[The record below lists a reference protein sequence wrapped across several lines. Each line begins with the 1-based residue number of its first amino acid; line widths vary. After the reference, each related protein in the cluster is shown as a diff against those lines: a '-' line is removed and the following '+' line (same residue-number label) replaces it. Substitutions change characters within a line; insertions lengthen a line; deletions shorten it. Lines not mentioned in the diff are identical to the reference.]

1 MKIGPRLELRQGQQ
15 LVMTPQLQQAIRLL
29 QMSRLDA
36 AAFIA
41 DEVEKNPL
49 LSIDDGGGDAPAP
62 AAHDRAEEVDNS
74 IAQED
79 HTAADALFETGGEN
93 LYESAEPQR
102 RAREA
107 DKRSEA
113 APERAPAHGASVS
126 GLGAGRNGS
135 SEDYDE
141 SLGERTAASVS
152 LRDHLLPQIAVSAAP
167 GPARTLATLLVDE
180 LDAAG
185 YLRADLAELAARL
198 GAHAGLVDD
207 AVALLQS
214 CDPAGIGARDLAECL
229 ALQLKDQN
237 RLDPAMAAL
246 LERLDDLAQARLER
260 LRAACGV
267 DDEDLR
273 EMIEEIRRLD
283 PRPGSAFSGDLAPP
297 VTPDV
302 FIHRDRAGGWLVEV
316 NADALPRLLL
326 DRSYSA
332 RLSASG
338 APEARSFVASC
349 RQDADWLLRA
359 IDQRAQTILKVAT
372 EITRRQ
378 TAFFTE
384 GVAALTPMTLKTVAD
399 EIGMHE
405 STISRVTSNKYLA
418 CERGLFELKFF
429 FTQAIA
435 AADGGD
441 AISAAAVRHRIKAL
455 VEKENYAKPLSD
467 DSIVNL
473 LKQSGV
479 DIARRTVAKYREAM
493 SIPSST
499 QRKRMKA
506 MALSR

>member
-1 MKIGPRLELRQGQQ
+1 MRIGPRLELKQSQQ

-49 LSIDDGGGDAPAP
+49 LSIDDGGGDAPA
-62 AAHDRAEEVDNS
+62 AAVSDRAEGVDSS

-79 HTAADALFETGGEN
+79 HVAAGDLFETGADN
-93 LYESAEPQR
+93 LYEAAEAQPRLKSTGEETDGGSAP
-102 RAREA
+102 
-107 DKRSEA
+107 D
-113 APERAPAHGASVS
+113 HGGGVS
-126 GLGAGRNGS
+126 GLGAGRNGAA
-135 SEDYDE
+135 DNHDE
-141 SLGERTAASVS
+141 SLGERTAASVT
-152 LRDHLLPQIAVSAAP
+152 LRDHLLPQIAMSATP
-167 GPARTLATLLVDE
+167 GPARSLAALLVDE
-180 LDAAG
+180 LDDAG
-185 YLRADLAELAARL
+185 YLRADLGVLAARL
-198 GAHAGLVDD
+198 GAHAGLIEE
-207 AVALLQS
+207 AITLLQA
-214 CDPAGIGARDLAECL
+214 CDPTGIGARDLAECL
-229 ALQLKDQN
+229 TLQLKDQN
-237 RLDPAMAAL
+237 RFDPAMAAL
-246 LERLDDLAQARLER
+246 IERLDDLAAARLER

-273 EMIEEIRRLD
+273 EMIGEIRRLD
-283 PRPGSAFSGDLAPP
+283 PRPGSAFTGDLAPP

-302 FIHRDRAGGWLVEV
+302 FVRRDRAGGWLVEV

-332 RLSASG
+332 RLPASG
-338 APEARSFVASC
+338 TPETRAFVATC

-359 IDQRAQTILKVAT
+359 VDQRAQTILKVAT

-378 TAFFTE
+378 TDFFSD

-418 CERGLFELKFF
+418 CERGIFEMKFF

-435 AADGGD
+435 SADGGD
-441 AISAAAVRHRIKAL
+441 AVSAAAVRHRIRTM
-455 VEKENYAKPLSD
+455 VEQENYAKPLSD
-467 DSIVNL
+467 DRIVTL

-493 SIPSST
+493 NIPSSA